1 MNGSMKRAAAV
12 LLLLV
17 FVAAFFGPAS
27 VANAG
32 SDAQRTS
39 YGDLTAATV
48 EELVSQFAAD
58 AELTIPARGERYVGT
73 PEIGRYLGNT
83 VPAGRTYSLVRAD
96 ETANGFR
103 ALVTVSDRGV
113 RWARMTLDAS
123 VSGTELTRL
132 EVTGIRLILW

>member
-1 MNGSMKRAAAV
+1 MKRAAAV
-12 LLLLV
+12 LLMLI
-17 FVAAFFGPAS
+17 FVAAFVGPAS

-32 SDAQRTS
+32 SDAQRPDYS
-39 YGDLTAATV
+39 DLTAAMV
-48 EELVSQFAAD
+48 GELVSRFAAG

-73 PEIGRYLGNT
+73 AEISRYLGNT
-83 VPAGRTYSLVRAD
+83 VPEGRTYSLVSAD

-113 RWARMTLDAS
+113 LWARMTLDAS

-132 EVTGIRLILW
+132 EVTGIRLLLWQG